1 MLKKISEEDIQRYA
15 HQIILK
21 NIGIDGQKKLLIS
34 KVFILGMGG
43 LGSPVSMYLTSA
55 GIGTLGIAD
64 FDNVELS
71 NLQRQVL
78 FDQKSINKSKVE
90 IAKKKL
96 LLMNPKLKINVY
108 KNKITKENVD
118 KIIKKY
124 DVIVDGSDNFETKY
138 LINDSCVKNKKTLIS
153 AALRGFE
160 AQITTIKGW
169 VKSKNN
175 PCYEITQ
182 EDIYAVNGEAF
193 FLYSGFPLT
202 ASQRGLYRVANLGS
216 GRTEWIHE
224 IEGRIEPPLAFSPS
238 GCKVAYFRVSRLGD
252 SLQVK
257 NLCQ

>member
-1 MLKKISEEDIQRYA
+1 MLKTLSEKDIQRYA
-15 HQIILK
+15 RQIILK
-21 NIGIDGQKKLLIS
+21 NIGLDGQKKLLMS

-55 GIGTLGIAD
+55 GIGYLGIAD
-64 FDNVELS
+64 FDKVELS

-78 FDQKSINKSKVE
+78 FDQKIINKPKVDIE
-90 IAKKKL
+90 KKKL

-175 PCYEITQ
+175 PCYRCM
-182 EDIYAVNGEAF
+182 
-193 FLYSGFPLT
+193 FPKINQDNQNENYQDCGIMGGI
-202 ASQRGLYRVANLGS
+202 AGIAG
-216 GRTEWIHE
+216 
-224 IEGRIEPPLAFSPS
+224 
-238 GCKVAYFRVSRLGD
+238 
-252 SLQVK
+252 SLQSVEVIKDILGIGK
-257 NLCQ
+257 NLVGKLIILDLLLNRFKEISFKKNKKCPICN

>member
-1 MLKKISEEDIQRYA
+1 MLKKLSEKDIQRYA

-21 NIGIDGQKKLLIS
+21 NIGLDGQKKLLMS

-96 LLMNPKLKINVY
+96 LLMNPKLKINIY
-108 KNKITKENVD
+108 KKKITKINVD
-118 KIIKKY
+118 QVINDY
-124 DVIVDGSDNFETKY
+124 DVIVDGSDNFQTKY
-138 LINDSCVKNKKTLIS
+138 LINDSCIKNKKTLVS

-175 PCYEITQ
+175 PCYRCM
-182 EDIYAVNGEAF
+182 
-193 FLYSGFPLT
+193 FPELT
-202 ASQRGLYRVANLGS
+202 KKNQNETYQDCGIVGGIAGIAG
-216 GRTEWIHE
+216 
-224 IEGRIEPPLAFSPS
+224 
-238 GCKVAYFRVSRLGD
+238 
-252 SLQVK
+252 SLQSVEVIKDILGIGK
-257 NLCQ
+257 NLVGELIILDILFNKFKTIKFKKDKRCTICN

>member
-1 MLKKISEEDIQRYA
+1 MLKTLSEKDIQRYA

-21 NIGIDGQKKLLIS
+21 NIGLDGQKKLLMS

-64 FDNVELS
+64 YDKVELS

-90 IAKKKL
+90 VAKKKL
-96 LLMNPKLKINVY
+96 LLINPKLKNNIY
-108 KNKITKENVD
+108 KK
-118 KIIKKY
+118 KIIKQNIDNILKSY

-138 LINDSCVKNKKTLIS
+138 LINESCVRNKKTLVS

-169 VKSKNN
+169 IKSKNN
-175 PCYEITQ
+175 PCYRCM
-182 EDIYAVNGEAF
+182 
-193 FLYSGFPLT
+193 FPQLIKNNRNENYQDCGIVGGI
-202 ASQRGLYRVANLGS
+202 AGIAG
-216 GRTEWIHE
+216 
-224 IEGRIEPPLAFSPS
+224 
-238 GCKVAYFRVSRLGD
+238 
-252 SLQVK
+252 SLQSVEVIKDILRIGK
-257 NLCQ
+257 NLVGKLIILDLLLNRFKEIKFKKNKKCPICN

>member
-1 MLKKISEEDIQRYA
+1 MLKTLNEKDIQRYA

-21 NIGIDGQKKLLIS
+21 NIGLDGQKKLLKS

-96 LLMNPKLKINVY
+96 LLINPKLKVNTY
-108 KNKITKENVD
+108 KKKITKKNVD

-124 DVIVDGSDNFETKY
+124 DVIVDGSDNFQTKY
-138 LINDSCVKNKKTLIS
+138 LINDSCVKNKKTLVS

-175 PCYEITQ
+175 PCYRCM
-182 EDIYAVNGEAF
+182 
-193 FLYSGFPLT
+193 FPESKKNNINENYQDCGIVGGI
-202 ASQRGLYRVANLGS
+202 AGIAG
-216 GRTEWIHE
+216 
-224 IEGRIEPPLAFSPS
+224 
-238 GCKVAYFRVSRLGD
+238 
-252 SLQVK
+252 SLQSVEVIKDLLGIGKPLIGELLVIDLLSNRFKKILFKK
-257 NLCQ
+257 NKVCPICK